1 MLITSPRNRL
11 NRQRGDTIIEV
22 LIVIAVI
29 SLVLA
34 GAYVT
39 TNRSLLATR
48 AAQERGNALKL
59 AETQIEEIKGLAST
73 NPTVLFGSATSSP
86 FCIAKSTSQP
96 VAATDDA
103 CFVGLSGDPTDD
115 DPRFSISIT
124 RINYYFVLTET
135 WTNVSGRVVDRLEL
149 RYRVYD

>member
-1 MLITSPRNRL
+1 MFIASHHDRSNNQL
-11 NRQRGDTIIEV
+11 GDTIVEV

-29 SLVLA
+29 SLVMA

-59 AETQIEEIKGLAST
+59 AETQIEEIKGLAAT
-73 NPTVLFGSATSSP
+73 NPTALFGTTAP
-86 FCIAKSTSQP
+86 FCISKATSQP
-96 VAATDDA
+96 VAATDAA
-103 CFVGLSGDPTDD
+103 CTVGLSGDPTTI
-115 DPRFSISIT
+115 DPKFTISIT
-124 RINYYFVLTET
+124 RTNNYFVLTEN
-135 WTNVSGRVVDRLEL
+135 WTNVSGRMTDSLQL

>member
-1 MLITSPRNRL
+1 MFIASL
-11 NRQRGDTIIEV
+11 NRPTRERGDTIIEV

-59 AETQIEEIKGLAST
+59 AESQIEEIKGLAAT
-73 NPTVLFGSATSSP
+73 NPTALFGTTAP
-86 FCIAKSTSQP
+86 FCITGTPPTP
-96 VAATDDA
+96 VT
-103 CFVGLSGDPTDD
+103 VSGTNCTFSLPGNPTGSG
-115 DPRFSISIT
+115 PQFAISIT
-124 RINYYFVLTET
+124 RTSNYFVLSET
-135 WTNVSGRVVDRLEL
+135 WTDVSGRVTDSLRL